1 LKPFLGD
8 AGATAF
14 ILPEEECRDDAAELL
29 RLNNPGPLI
38 PAALAGFLVSAP
50 LTFALNPLNFPVRT
64 GACDTTPCACAKAA
78 IPVLADG
85 RGRGRGD
92 GGEPE

>member
-14 ILPEEECRDDAAELL
+14 ILLEEECRDDATELL

-38 PAALAGFLVSAP
+38 PAALAGFLVIAP
-50 LTFALNPLNFPVRT
+50 LNLAPILLNNPART
-64 GACDTTPCACAKAA
+64 GACDTTPCECAKAA

-85 RGRGRGD
+85 RGRGD

>member
-14 ILPEEECRDDAAELL
+14 ILLEEECRDDAAELL
-29 RLNNPGPLI
+29 CLNNPGPLI

-50 LTFALNPLNFPVRT
+50 LTLVFNPLNIPART

-78 IPVLADG
+78 IPVLG
-85 RGRGRGD
+85 GGRGRGD
-92 GGEPE
+92 GEPE

>member
-1 LKPFLGD
+1 MKPFLGD

-14 ILPEEECRDDAAELL
+14 ILLEEECRDDAAELL
-29 RLNNPGPLI
+29 RFNNPGPLI
-38 PAALAGFLVSAP
+38 PAALAGFLVNAP
-50 LTFALNPLNFPVRT
+50 LTFALNPLNLPVRT

-85 RGRGRGD
+85 RGRGD

>member
-1 LKPFLGD
+1 MGD

-14 ILPEEECRDDAAELL
+14 IPLEEECRDDAAELL
-29 RLNNPGPLI
+29 RFNNPGPLI
-38 PAALAGFLVSAP
+38 PAALAGFLVIAP
-50 LTFALNPLNFPVRT
+50 LNLAPILLNNPART

-78 IPVLADG
+78 IPVLVD
-85 RGRGRGD
+85 GRGRGD

>member
-14 ILPEEECRDDAAELL
+14 IPLEEECRDDATELL
-29 RLNNPGPLI
+29 RLNNPGPPI
-38 PAALAGFLVSAP
+38 PAALAGFLVIAP
-50 LTFALNPLNFPVRT
+50 LNLAPILLNNPART

-78 IPVLADG
+78 IPILAD
-85 RGRGRGD
+85 GRGRGD